1 MPSSPIT
8 SPWLAGLARPQRP
21 WKVSVRGMSSHSGPE
36 VPPLSVQKPGP
47 GLALQDKG
55 LRGGTRP
62 TRAIIHQD
70 PSAGPRRR
78 DTTQVNAAMMRA
90 ARGAGGKPSPG
101 AAREGNP
108 ALRGEE
114 RRTRQE
120 GGAEPQWRG
129 LMEARIL
136 GGAHLLVPP
145 GEPR

>member
-21 WKVSVRGMSSHSGPE
+21 WKVSVRGMSSHLGPQ
-36 VPPLSVQKPGP
+36 VPPLSEQKPGP
-47 GLALQDKG
+47 RLALQDKG

-62 TRAIIHQD
+62 TRAIIHRN
-70 PSAGPRRR
+70 P
-78 DTTQVNAAMMRA
+78 TQVNAAMRA
-90 ARGAGGKPSPG
+90 AQGAGGKPSTG

-129 LMEARIL
+129 STEARIL

>member
-21 WKVSVRGMSSHSGPE
+21 WKVSVRGMSLHSGPQ
-36 VPPLSVQKPGP
+36 VPPLPGQKPGP

-55 LRGGTRP
+55 LCGGTRP
-62 TRAIIHQD
+62 TRAIIHRD

-78 DTTQVNAAMMRA
+78 DTTQVNAAMRA
-90 ARGAGGKPSPG
+90 G
-101 AAREGNP
+101 AAREGSP

-129 LMEARIL
+129 SREARIL